1 MLKLITRMEYA
12 ASKCAGA
19 RGSGARRARNALFP
33 HHQQPHAERQAR
45 TPQRPGRRCGRSS
58 EPRWGTWRHQGQWRW
73 PCAGPSRTGTG
84 RIWAAGRGGNWCMHR
99 LAGTSRRAW
108 GKLTRPSSC
117 ERPGPVKGVG
127 EERRGPLQ
135 RRVRGLS
142 GTGVPARCG
151 VSGARTASRAARPA
165 GVLQSTAKVK
175 VVAMVTEW
183 RGNVQQLVLSTDACS
198 KCEGVKV

>member
-1 MLKLITRMEYA
+1 
-12 ASKCAGA
+12 
-19 RGSGARRARNALFP
+19 
-33 HHQQPHAERQAR
+33 
-45 TPQRPGRRCGRSS
+45 
-58 EPRWGTWRHQGQWRW
+58 
-73 PCAGPSRTGTG
+73 
-84 RIWAAGRGGNWCMHR
+84 MHR

-127 EERRGPLQ
+127 EERCGPLQ

-198 KCEGVKV
+198 MYEGVKVCPGLLCRALGRSAFTAHSSRSESGRGTGAFKCCSRSSRACLWQRLESPTRGTMA